1 MNLYFGLS
9 RKPLFRMQPHQVRT
23 QTFFIF
29 AASFSHNFHVI
40 SIHVRGRVTVL
51 LIKHYLLMWLLII
64 KKREKSVPHS
74 SGIST
79 CNPVCCQALS
89 ELPFSAFPPSLMGHP
104 LAGSELR
111 GAFISDP
118 QVRPR
123 CLSCQNSPIQ
133 HCAEFINA
141 PLTQSHTHAHTH
153 TDMRACLHRCTLQKM
168 SSANCSSV
176 RLVGI
181 GLFSQ

>member
-9 RKPLFRMQPHQVRT
+9 RKPLFRMQPHQVRV

-29 AASFSHNFHVI
+29 PASFSHNFHVI

-51 LIKHYLLMWLLII
+51 LIKHYLSMWFLI
-64 KKREKSVPHS
+64 KKREKSIPHS

-79 CNPVCCQALS
+79 CNPVRCRALS
-89 ELPFSAFPPSLMGHP
+89 ELPFSAFPPSLMGRP
-104 LAGSELR
+104 FAGSELR

-141 PLTQSHTHAHTH
+141 PLTQSHTHTHRYVGTLAQMHT
-153 TDMRACLHRCTLQKM
+153 AKNVLCK
-168 SSANCSSV
+168 
-176 RLVGI
+176 
-181 GLFSQ
+181 LFVCEIRWHWTV